1 MLAAGG
7 FALIP
12 GWVSSRS
19 VHEIRRIPPRYGS
32 KTLASHEIHMGAD
45 HAWRIMARRIVRSQR
60 GQGPPSRRVGKD
72 RSVAPGCRWY
82 HRRSK
87 DRRSARME
95 PARAWSAPSGT
106 VRRGGRLPLAV
117 RSDAAAACVADAPVT
132 VAVRGSGERPAS
144 TGVWVPRAAA
154 AADCR
159 CSRHPFWLRQTRI
172 DGDDA

>member
-106 VRRGGRLPLAV
+106 VRRAACRTAASRRSIRRGCRLCCRRSGNRSCSGIRRTSCFDRRMGATSCGRRRLPLFA
-117 RSDAAAACVADAPVT
+117 APVL
-132 VAVRGSGERPAS
+132 APSDQDRR
-144 TGVWVPRAAA
+144 R
-154 AADCR
+154 
-159 CSRHPFWLRQTRI
+159 
-172 DGDDA
+172 